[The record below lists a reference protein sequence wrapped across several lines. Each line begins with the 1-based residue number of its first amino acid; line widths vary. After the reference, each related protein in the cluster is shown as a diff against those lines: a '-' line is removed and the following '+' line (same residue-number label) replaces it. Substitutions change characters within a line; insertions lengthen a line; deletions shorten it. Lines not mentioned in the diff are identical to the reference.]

1 MPRGI
6 AFLITF
12 KIERTGMR
20 FDCKLLSCL
29 NGKVLLVSL
38 LGKKTQTEVDWT
50 VIESIRV
57 ASKREKKELKRGN
70 ILGKHP
76 FVGM

>member
-38 LGKKTQTEVDWT
+38 LGKKTQTEVD
-50 VIESIRV
+50 
-57 ASKREKKELKRGN
+57 
-70 ILGKHP
+70 
-76 FVGM
+76 